1 MVSTDAPGMIETRGR
16 CCQLKKIC
24 FYTSFRI
31 PALSTSPATGLKFL
45 FSPLLKKKIGAY
57 EPIQICETYSHQTAR
72 HQTKDALTDIIHHII
87 CRIQRLTI
95 DRQCERTPERC
106 FAPLKMRVHGYELS
120 GDVVSCCWCDPCA
133 KSGRGGHRRARE
145 LDTNGAS
152 ARLGVV
158 AV

>member
-1 MVSTDAPGMIETRGR
+1 MLPT
-16 CCQLKKIC
+16 KKNT
-24 FYTSFRI
+24 FLHVLQNTSFIDVPSNRPQI
-31 PALSTSPATGLKFL
+31 FILSIAQKKNWRLRTHPNLRNLQSPDG
-45 FSPLLKKKIGAY
+45 
-57 EPIQICETYSHQTAR
+57 TAPN
-72 HQTKDALTDIIHHII
+72 TKDALTDIIHHII